1 MVSFE
6 LPKGGDFNR
15 AFKATKECFQNERCA
30 LAEGRFAPFQLCE
43 AALSQIRDQRQ
54 HMKVQFT
61 AADGENEGLQQ
72 RICVWKVKFNA
83 RSSTPKVSRR
93 PTERSRLRMGFRKLE
108 GAQSRGNARRERTKW
123 RAQRPVAAAVGG
135 DGFSGAHNQRAAA
148 AGK

>member
-1 MVSFE
+1 MLS
-6 LPKGGDFNR
+6 KRR
-15 AFKATKECFQNERCA
+15 ADEHSANIGRKVVGCA
-30 LAEGRFAPFQLCE
+30 LAGLFLRGKCDKKDADKLTGGHATRRIAK
-43 AALSQIRDQRQ
+43 AAKIRCQKA
-54 HMKVQFT
+54 M
-61 AADGENEGLQQ
+61 
-72 RICVWKVKFNA
+72 
-83 RSSTPKVSRR
+83 